1 MLICRNAEGVH
12 GQRKVGK
19 PWHRMKALVHF
30 SSTLLNASESGVKQV
45 RNTSACLKF
54 KLPVSS
60 GVTDGGRG
68 EIRHPGKLNA

>member
-1 MLICRNAEGVH
+1 
-12 GQRKVGK
+12 
-19 PWHRMKALVHF
+19 MKALVHF